1 MAGVFRPRTK
11 NAALVTVGGVD
22 YIFTKCSPLQDN
34 ADSSEYSDGTGA
46 RKYKVTGAFSLQDV
60 TLMGNLDTNSSATLE
75 QFLKAYDGSYLNIS
89 LQPYNPFNK
98 QLEGKPYILE
108 GCLIKSYQL
117 LEVDQM
123 SAEVVPVTIVLTV
136 NSWSR

>member
-11 NAALVTVGGVD
+11 NAALVTLGGVD
-22 YIFTKCSPLQDN
+22 YIFTKCSPLSDQ
-34 ADSSEYSDGTGA
+34 ADSSEYADGTGA
-46 RKYKVTGAFSLQDV
+46 RKNKVIGAFSVQDV
-60 TLMGNLDTNSSATLE
+60 TLQGNLDTNVSATLE
-75 QFLKAYDGSYLNIS
+75 QFLKTYDGRYLTIN
-89 LQPYNPFNK
+89 LQPINPYNK
-98 QLEGKPYILE
+98 ALEGKPYILE

-123 SAEVVPVTIVLTV
+123 AADVMTVTIVLSV